1 MWFNTALRWLPLVV
15 LGAMLLIS
23 RLRVLAMRRRGLRVM
38 VVDRERPARQMI
50 YDSLIVAVF
59 LFWFYLLVAEALS
72 LPLDWLPNWLAA
84 RPLAALPLKIA
95 GAILLVAVPV
105 AFAAAIRAMDASWRM
120 GIDRHQP
127 GPLMTTGLFAYSR
140 NPIYMAFDMM
150 FAAAFLIHGRII
162 FLIVAASFILLL
174 HGIILREEH
183 FLTAH
188 FGDEFRA
195 YCNRVGRYSPL
206 G

>member
-1 MWFNTALRWLPLVV
+1 MWLNVVLRWLPLVV
-15 LGAMLLIS
+15 LGAMLIIS
-23 RLRVLAMRRRGLRVM
+23 RLQVRAMRRRGLRVM

-72 LPLDWLPNWLAA
+72 LPLAWLPDWFAS
-84 RPLAALPLKIA
+84 RPLDALPLKIA
-95 GAILLVAVPV
+95 GAILLVAVPL

-120 GIDRHQP
+120 GIDRNEP
-127 GPLMTTGLFAYSR
+127 GPLVTTGLFAYSR

-150 FAAAFLIHGRII
+150 FVAAFLIHGRII
-162 FLIVAASFILLL
+162 FLIVAAAFILLL
-174 HGIILREEH
+174 HGVILREER
-183 FLTAH
+183 FLAGR
-188 FGDEFRA
+188 FGDEFRD